1 MLTEEE
7 ARRYSRQV
15 QLPEIGLEGQ
25 ARIAAGRVLVAGLGG
40 LGSIAAYYLAAAGV
54 GHLRLVD
61 RDRVALENLN
71 RQILHATEDI
81 GRPKAESAAE
91 KLSRLNPHCRLEAIE
106 TVIGDENAAVLI
118 EGCSVIF
125 DATDNRATRQ
135 MLNLASVKKAVPFV
149 YGGISGWEGMASTF
163 LPGRTPCF
171 SCLFPPQA
179 ETVEPEPPP
188 ALGPTAGLVA
198 SLQCLETLRLLIGQA
213 PQLAG
218 RLLRFSGATME
229 FRTLPIERNPHC
241 PVCSRLQCP
250 PLP

>member
-1 MLTEEE
+1 MLSEEDS
-7 ARRYSRQV
+7 RRYSRQV

-40 LGSIAAYYLAAAGV
+40 LGSIGAYYLAAAGV

-71 RQILHATEDI
+71 RQILHASADI
-81 GRPKAESAAE
+81 GRSKAASATE

-106 TVIGDENAAVLI
+106 TDIGDENAEALI

-125 DATDNRATRQ
+125 DATDNRATRRV
-135 MLNLASVKKAVPFV
+135 LNSASVEKGVPFV

-163 LPGRTPCF
+163 IPGRTPCF
-171 SCLFPPQA
+171 SCLFPSMA
-179 ETVEPEPPP
+179 ESVAAEPPP

-198 SLQCLETLRLLIGQA
+198 SLQCLDTLRLLIGLA

-229 FRTLPIERNPHC
+229 FRSLPIERNPLC
-241 PVCSRLQCP
+241 PICSRLQGP
-250 PLP
+250 SSP